1 MEVSDTRG
9 ESQRQP
15 RLHRLLRDSAWLS
28 LGYSRYSRLPEGIR
42 FAGDEHPGQVSFFY
56 DLAWRDDSDRR
67 QLSQRIFDEVFT
79 LVSNATRLLVIDQ
92 FLFHDYPAATR
103 ERGRPLARQLTDAIV
118 QRKLQR
124 PALEVYFITDP
135 VSTIY
140 GGVVNPYLEELRAA
154 GVVVAI
160 TDLLQLRD
168 SNPSYS
174 FLWRL
179 LVRPWQNSPGGI
191 FRNPLNDERVPLR
204 SWLAMLNMKA
214 NHRKTVVADDGAGDW
229 VGFVATANPHDA
241 SSAHGNV
248 ALRFTGPAVA
258 DLLTTERA
266 VLQMAGIDQP
276 TIQNLPQPPP
286 NAKTTV
292 RVVTEKNIKYAL
304 LDTILGTVQGDNLS
318 LMVFYLSD
326 REIVRALSDAS
337 ARGVDVRIILDT
349 NQDAFGMRKVGIPN
363 QPVATDLVSTGV
375 QVRWAYT
382 RGEQCHS
389 KMLLHQHREGI
400 TLILG
405 SANFTRRNLDDFN
418 LETDVVVRGPVD
430 APALEVAIRVF
441 ERLWNNE
448 EGKTYTLDY
457 EVFGSRNLWRYALY
471 WLMETTGIST
481 F

>member
-1 MEVSDTRG
+1 MLDT
-9 ESQRQP
+9 
-15 RLHRLLRDSAWLS
+15 AWLS
-28 LGYSRYSRLPEGIR
+28 LGYARYSRLPDGIR
-42 FAGDEHPGQVSFFY
+42 FCGDDHPGDVSFFY
-56 DLAWRDDSDRR
+56 DLAYRDDHDSR
-67 QLSQRIFDEVFT
+67 QLSQRIFDEVFA
-79 LVSNATRLLVIDQ
+79 LVSNATKLLVIDQ

-118 QRKLQR
+118 RRRAEQPGL
-124 PALEVYFITDP
+124 AVYFITDP

-140 GGVVNPYLEELRAA
+140 GGVVNPYLEELREA
-154 GVVVAI
+154 GVTVAV

-168 SNPSYS
+168 SNPLYS

-179 LVRPWQNSPGGI
+179 FIRPWKNSPGGV

-214 NHRKTVVADDGAGDW
+214 NHRKTVVADDGLGGW
-229 VGFVATANPHDA
+229 VGFVATANAHDA

-248 ALRFTGPAVA
+248 AVRFTGPAVA

-266 VLQMAGIDQP
+266 VLRMARID
-276 TIQNLPQPPP
+276 PPLIEIRP
-286 NAKTTV
+286 AVPDVATSV
-292 RVVTEKNIKYAL
+292 QVVTEKHIKYAL
-304 LDTILGTVQGDNLS
+304 LATINQAVRGDKLS
-318 LMVFYLSD
+318 LIVFYVSD
-326 REIVRALSDAS
+326 REIVRALNAAS
-337 ARGVDVRIILDT
+337 ARGVQVRIILDI
-349 NQDAFGMRKVGIPN
+349 NKDAFGMRKVGIPN
-363 QPVATDLVSTGV
+363 QPVATDLVPSGV

-389 KMLLHQHREGI
+389 KMLLHQHNDNV

-418 LETDVVVRGPVD
+418 LETDVVVRGPAD
-430 APALEVAIRVF
+430 APSLEVASRVF

-457 EVFGSRNLWRYALY
+457 EVFGGRKFWRYALY
-471 WLMETTGIST
+471 WFMETTGIST